1 MVVDYVL
8 VFIWRRWYACCVVGV
23 GWLVSWFWFTWIAF
37 GFICVVWL
45 VTLWAVAV
53 RLWFGWFCVC
63 KVLFDLI
70 CFLPL
75 VIDLDVIWW
84 IGSVGLVYGCG
95 FGWFR
100 AVDLFVGG
108 CLIMVVFVCF
118 AGFLLVGIVVVNSV
132 VLVASLN
139 CMLFDVAC
147 VILWC

>member
-1 MVVDYVL
+1 MLVVLLGSVGLLVGSGLLGLRLGLFVL
-8 VFIWRRWYACCVVGV
+8 FSWLPCGRLRFVCALVV
-23 GWLVSWFWFTWIAF
+23 
-37 GFICVVWL
+37 
-45 VTLWAVAV
+45 
-53 RLWFGWFCVC
+53 FCVC

-100 AVDLFVGG
+100 AVGLFVGG